1 MRHSASSNFV
11 HQIIYVLLFTDDI
24 YCNAKG
30 EWDVGQVGCV
40 NIGRRGHGRLVE
52 GLIYF
57 QSDTYELKGLLIKR
71 GFRIDEA
78 DHKCCKVSLQRCSS
92 KEKRGWAAATTPDLA
107 ADAPAVVC

>member
-1 MRHSASSNFV
+1 M
-11 HQIIYVLLFTDDI
+11 
-24 YCNAKG
+24 
-30 EWDVGQVGCV
+30 
-40 NIGRRGHGRLVE
+40 GRGPGRLCE
-52 GLIYF
+52 YRSSRAWPPGRGFNIL

-78 DHKCCKVSLQRCSS
+78 DHECCKVSLQRCSS